1 VRKTRTHGLKGGGW
15 TRAARRRATPL
26 AMTTFWLGAGAAA
39 AVILAVLGVLQYAR
53 SGSNLLVSVRQ
64 YEFELPATAQQAFA
78 KLAERISPW
87 SDEPLAGIDDEVAG
101 GVEAVLKVFGIR
113 VGPRLRIFWKIMLRN
128 RGREPAQAVE
138 LQVPEAVQIEVRRGS
153 MGDGVAEEWVV
164 LRDRA
169 VIGEVRP
176 GESVRVLA
184 WGPRVSEEPSVT
196 QRKGRA
202 SVRVLKMV
210 RSRWVRLAQ
219 IELALLVLIVLYVV
233 LRLTWLH

>member
-1 VRKTRTHGLKGGGW
+1 
-15 TRAARRRATPL
+15 
-26 AMTTFWLGAGAAA
+26 MTTFWLSAGAAA
-39 AVILAVLGVLQYAR
+39 AVILAVLGALQYAR

-78 KLAERISPW
+78 TLAERISPW
-87 SDEPLAGIDDEVAG
+87 SDEPLVGIDDDVAR

-113 VGPRLRIFWKIMLRN
+113 VGPRLGIFWKIMLRN
-128 RGREPAQAVE
+128 RGRAAAEAVE
-138 LQVPEAVQIEVRRGS
+138 LHVPEAVQIEVRRAS
-153 MGDGVAEEWVV
+153 MGDGIAEEWVV

-169 VIGEVRP
+169 VIGKVRP

-196 QRKGRA
+196 QSRGRA
-202 SVRVLKMV
+202 AVRVLKMV

-219 IELALLVLIVLYVV
+219 VQLALLVVLLLYVAI
-233 LRLTWLH
+233 RLMWLH